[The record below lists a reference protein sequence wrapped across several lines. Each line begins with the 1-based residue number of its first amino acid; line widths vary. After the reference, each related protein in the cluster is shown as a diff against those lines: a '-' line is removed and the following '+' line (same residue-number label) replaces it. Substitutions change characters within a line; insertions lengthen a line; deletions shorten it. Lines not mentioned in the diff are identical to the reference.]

1 MTAEPVLDTSMPP
14 RGTPSSA
21 SSVVPRRGMFEVYGT
36 IGRRRQAVLGVLGA
50 GAFLLCWQLAS
61 TLGLASPKL
70 LPTPVQVGSALIDL
84 FENGFADDVT
94 VSIYRIMLS
103 FVIATAIAYPLG
115 LLIGTLAAVSA
126 FFSPV
131 VSAFRYLPAPA
142 FVPLLLMWL
151 GPGDEQKIALLFL
164 GVIWFLVTI
173 IADHVRSVPR
183 ELVESARTLGANTPL
198 VFLRIIAPASL
209 PRVWDGL
216 RQMLAVSWTY
226 LVIAEIVAATDGI
239 GAMMMRAQRFV
250 RVDDVMAGILTI
262 GILGVAFDL
271 LFRFAGNI
279 LFPYERFERERN

>member
-1 MTAEPVLDTSMPP
+1 MTAEPVLEKTAPP
-14 RGTPSSA
+14 RSA
-21 SSVVPRRGMFEVYGT
+21 PQDIKERAASAAPRRSMFEVYGT
-36 IGRRRQAVLGVLGA
+36 IGRRRQIALGVLGA
-50 GAFLLCWQLAS
+50 GAFLLCWQMAS
-61 TLGLASPKL
+61 SFGLASP
-70 LPTPVQVGSALIDL
+70 VQVGAALVKL
-84 FENGFADDVT
+84 LENGFADDVT
-94 VSIYRIMLS
+94 VSVYRILLS
-103 FVIATAIAYPLG
+103 FLIATAIAYPLG

-173 IADHVRSVPR
+173 IADHVRAVPR

-198 VFLRIIAPASL
+198 VFIRIIAPASL

>member
-1 MTAEPVLDTSMPP
+1 MTAEPVLETSVPP
-14 RGTPSSA
+14 RRTSSRM
-21 SSVVPRRGMFEVYGT
+21 PHRNPFEVYGA
-36 IGRRRQAVLGVLGA
+36 ISRRRQVALGVLGA
-50 GAFLLCWQLAS
+50 SAFLLCWQLAS
-61 TLGLASPKL
+61 TLGLTSPRL
-70 LPTPVQVGSALIDL
+70 LPSPLQVGDALIDL
-84 FENGFADDVT
+84 LEKGFADDVM
-94 VSIYRIMLS
+94 VSIYRIALS
-103 FVIATAIAYPLG
+103 FLIATAIAYPLG

-142 FVPLLLMWL
+142 FVPLLLMWF

-164 GVIWFLVTI
+164 GVIWFLITI

-262 GILGVAFDL
+262 GVLGVAFDL

-279 LFPYERFERERN
+279 LFPYERFERGRN

>member
-1 MTAEPVLDTSMPP
+1 MTAEPVLETS
-14 RGTPSSA
+14 
-21 SSVVPRRGMFEVYGT
+21 VQPRRRSSPMPKRSLFDIYGT
-36 IGRRRQAVLGVLGA
+36 ISRRRRFALGVLGA
-50 GAFLLCWQLAS
+50 SAFLLCWQLTS
-61 TLGLASPKL
+61 VLGLTSPRL
-70 LPTPVQVGSALIDL
+70 LPPPLQVGSALIDL
-84 FENGFADDVT
+84 LAHGFADDVM
-94 VSIYRIMLS
+94 VSIYRIALS
-103 FVIATAIAYPLG
+103 FLVATAIAYPLG

-142 FVPLLLMWL
+142 FVPLLLMWF

-164 GVIWFLVTI
+164 GVIWFLITI

-262 GILGVAFDL
+262 GVLGVIFDL